1 METQPMME
9 AYTNS
14 RDDVLEMFLDG
25 TEDEV
30 YGSGRL
36 YTRESGEGSVELI
49 AYGWNKLAEYNEST
63 GDVRIFFGHRGNIS
77 ETVDGYLDDLS
88 DMAEERDH
96 RSVQELLT
104 AAPNVGRPPA
114 EAAQF
119 IDNYKSFSGSDS
131 NVESWASEVVER
143 SVSSALRRLV

>member
-36 YTRESGEGSVELI
+36 YTRQSDEGALELI
-49 AYGWNKLAEYNEST
+49 AYGWNKIAEYDEST
-63 GDVRIFFGHRGNIS
+63 GDVRIFFGHYNNIS
-77 ETVDGYLDDLS
+77 DTVDGYLDDLS
-88 DMAEERDH
+88 EMVDEREH
-96 RSVQELLT
+96 RSVQELVT
-104 AAPNVGRPPA
+104 AAPNVARPPA

-131 NVESWASEVVER
+131 PVESWASEVVEK